1 MAVNF
6 CTMPTQHGKLGYFF
20 PKLTAQLVS
29 KNSNYIY
36 VYIYLYLYKK
46 TNNSS
51 MLCINSSNSF
61 SRFCSHLNKI
71 VETSSTLNLK
81 KKKKKKKV
89 KNKTPENSTVL
100 LLLWYLAPFF
110 F

>member
-1 MAVNF
+1 M
-6 CTMPTQHGKLGYFF
+6 
-20 PKLTAQLVS
+20 
-29 KNSNYIY
+29 YIY
-36 VYIYLYLYKK
+36 IYIYLYKK
-46 TNNSS
+46 INSS

-71 VETSSTLNLK
+71 IGHPAHSI

-89 KNKTPENSTVL
+89 KNKTPENSKVL

-110 F
+110 KLASQSSSGKKTF